1 VILLVNYQKTS
12 KASFDIKRNYTS
24 KDALIQ
30 VCLYLGLYFGLSALK
45 SRGKNDKKIERIYNV
60 GKRVNKMEDLEK
72 ENKVPETHKK
82 GIITNTVFA
91 ALCLPYTA
99 YQYFAINI
107 GAFDTNEVCKNTSS
121 VSSDSAVSS
130 LVSSV
135 TSSSSASAVDPI
147 ACGFGVGL
155 ALSLFLVFL
164 FFFMVLGAIW
174 SIIGEVMCWTKLK
187 NSSDQN
193 MKTLNYVDAGI
204 YLLCLIGIIVRFI
217 LLKVGI
223 Y

>member
-82 GIITNTVFA
+82 GSSPTPF
-91 ALCLPYTA
+91 LPLYASRTQLTSTLPSTSA
-99 YQYFAINI
+99 PSIQTKSAKYL
-107 GAFDTNEVCKNTSS
+107 VC
-121 VSSDSAVSS
+121 
-130 LVSSV
+130 
-135 TSSSSASAVDPI
+135 
-147 ACGFGVGL
+147 
-155 ALSLFLVFL
+155 
-164 FFFMVLGAIW
+164 FF
-174 SIIGEVMCWTKLK
+174 
-187 NSSDQN
+187 
-193 MKTLNYVDAGI
+193 
-204 YLLCLIGIIVRFI
+204 
-217 LLKVGI
+217 
-223 Y
+223 